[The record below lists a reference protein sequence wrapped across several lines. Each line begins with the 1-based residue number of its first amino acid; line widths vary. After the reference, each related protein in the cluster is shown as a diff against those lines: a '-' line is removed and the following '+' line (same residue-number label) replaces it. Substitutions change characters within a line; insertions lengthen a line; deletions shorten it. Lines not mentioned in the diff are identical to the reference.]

1 MAMTSRLRSAPFAAA
16 SSGQA
21 AFCLVV
27 SSLLHHAALHP
38 LEEMTLEITAGTFQF
53 SPKGLRIKCVHC
65 FLFILSLST
74 TSVWQLSAKEEK
86 GEWREDTLR

>member
-1 MAMTSRLRSAPFAAA
+1 MAMTSRLHSAPFTAA

-21 AFCLVV
+21 VFCLVL
-27 SSLLHHAALHP
+27 SSSLHHAALHP
-38 LEEMTLEITAGTFQF
+38 LEERTLEITAGTFLF

-74 TSVWQLSAKEEK
+74 TSVWQLSGK
-86 GEWREDTLR
+86 GEW